1 TGCFALGSFDLIVL
15 SPDVVYIPDAVFK
28 NQLVVAGPGNT
39 FILGADGLPVL
50 VDVNDDGEI
59 QYSEALL
66 VYSIDLP
73 QFNINTLE
81 GLQHFTNLR
90 RLNMTEN
97 NLTSIDLSTL
107 TSLEYLSV
115 NDNNLSVVDIT
126 GLTELIEIHIA
137 DNMVTELDLSGCPN
151 VEILQVEGNNIPV
164 LDVSGLPNLVNISCA
179 GIGISE
185 LDLSNASA

>member
-1 TGCFALGSFDLIVL
+1 YHLSEMDAAAGMNPLDNAGAYQNTSNPEEIWFRVSDMATGCFALGSFNLIVL
-15 SPDVVYIPDAVFK
+15 SPDVVYIPDPVFK

-115 NDNNLSVVDIT
+115 NDNNLSVVD
-126 GLTELIEIHIA
+126 
-137 DNMVTELDLSGCPN
+137 
-151 VEILQVEGNNIPV
+151 
-164 LDVSGLPNLVNISCA
+164 
-179 GIGISE
+179 
-185 LDLSNASA
+185 